1 MDYVDGSILTEHDLD
16 LADTQLLFLI
26 QEAVDEL
33 ADAMIYDHIKDAWD
47 AGGKRITNLGE
58 AIEDTDAVTY
68 AMLKLLIEKADDE
81 IQKYF
86 AAFLNWYFGE
96 GRLVKPPVNKFE
108 DLAKQYPKPE
118 EGWTVF
124 VYEDGTFYVWYPSL
138 DPDGEG
144 RWVPTYPEL
153 CGGGGIGDPKDIE
166 HNSVSGIQ
174 GGRVE
179 DGRVVEAYHLS
190 REEYEKLPN
199 RPTILSPVNGAEN
212 VNQVPQVIGSAY
224 LHRWDV
230 PMWGKHIQIATDV
243 GFATVVY
250 ELEGY
255 SGSPVF
261 QVPLKPDNTP
271 YLTQDTEYFAR
282 IRYQD
287 VKGRWSHWSA
297 VSRFKTMKVFPAGLL
312 LTPVML
318 IPSDGMALPRYN
330 PVLAM
335 SSPKV
340 AAGVANFDKAD
351 WQISTDRTF
360 ATTLYSATDT
370 PDLAI
375 HRAQGVNL
383 ATAAATDFFAR
394 GRQKTA
400 TGEATPWAV
409 PARFS
414 LLPEYD
420 NPVFGFRRVF
430 STRLGLPLTMHIGLD
445 GEPVYIPKSYFDRHP
460 LYAFEKQKYLLG
472 KGTSGQ
478 DIESDMVFIPPVWE
492 KCNVYDNAD
501 GDMVIDLWFSAT
513 PQSGDG
519 WFLDPAFAKSPYG
532 FLHGAGL
539 CHQTVVG
546 GVNGIAVSDL
556 SKSGTVSI
564 RSISVS
570 SEVSKLNTL
579 EGQTGWHPWSIYE
592 RRLIADLAQAE
603 YLTMDMGLIGLYA
616 THVNSPTSTDPTVF
630 YRGMACL
637 WSLGRVGKGGSFIA
651 GWGRVD
657 GYNGKVTLQTPN
669 NIGGGVFDLELP
681 FPVVEASELGSHAVT
696 EIYRGQAD
704 ILNGMDAALLGVPK
718 AIQKDVRSPFA
729 LHTRAIVDV
738 KGSANTSYPWVAIGG
753 YNDEAILS
761 PFGLSTP
768 DAYIGAG
775 KVDMPCAV
783 RVSKWM

>member
-1 MDYVDGSILTEHDLD
+1 MG
-16 LADTQLLFLI
+16 
-26 QEAVDEL
+26 
-33 ADAMIYDHIKDAWD
+33 
-47 AGGKRITNLGE
+47 LGE
-58 AIEDTDAVTY
+58 V
-68 AMLKLLIEKADDE
+68 E
-81 IQKYF
+81 IQKCECTEGGCGCGAHNVSINIGDGSGGLGDAPADGNIHGRKDGAWTRIPNVAPLMFYRGAKASPETLKAEHPTDVSGAYAVVLSTHTVWIWDKGWVDTGETTTNAGIVDAPSDGKTYGRKN
-86 AAFLNWYFGE
+86 AA
-96 GRLVKPPVNKFE
+96 
-108 DLAKQYPKPE
+108 
-118 EGWTVF
+118 
-124 VYEDGTFYVWYPSL
+124 
-138 DPDGEG
+138 
-144 RWVPTYPEL
+144 WVEA
-153 CGGGGIGDPKDIE
+153 GGGGIGDPKDIE

-199 RPTILSPVNGAEN
+199 RPTILSPVNGATN
-212 VNQVPQVIGSAY
+212 INQVPQILGSAY

-243 GFATVVY
+243 GFTAVVY

-287 VKGRWSHWSA
+287 VKGRWSRWSA
-297 VSRFKTMKVFPAGLL
+297 VSRFKTMVEFSAGLL

-330 PVLAM
+330 PTLVM

-351 WQISTDRTF
+351 WQISSDSTF

-370 PDLAI
+370 PDLAV
-375 HRAQGVNL
+375 HRAQGLNL
-383 ATAAATDFFAR
+383 TTVIGTDFFAR
-394 GRQKTA
+394 GRQKTD

-430 STRLGLPLTMHIGLD
+430 STRLGLPLIMHIGLD

-460 LYAFEKQKYLLG
+460 LYAFAKQKYLLG

-539 CHQTVVG
+539 CYPTVVG

-556 SKSGTVSI
+556 SKTGTAFV
-564 RSISVS
+564 RSISAS
-570 SEVSKLNTL
+570 SEVGKLNTL

-592 RRLIADLAQAE
+592 RRLITDLAQAE
-603 YLTMDMGLIGLYA
+603 YLTMDKGLIGLYA
-616 THVNSPTSTDPTVF
+616 PHVNSPTSVTPTVF

-637 WSLGRVGKGGSFIA
+637 WSLGSYGKGGSFIA

-657 GYNGKVTLQTPN
+657 GYAGKVTLQTPN
-669 NIGGGVFDLELP
+669 NIAGGVFDIELP

-704 ILNGMDAALLGVPK
+704 ILNGMDAALLGIPK

-729 LHTRAIVDV
+729 LHTWAIVDR
-738 KGSANTSYPWVAIGG
+738 KGGSTNTTYPWVAIGG

-768 DAYIGAG
+768 DASIGFG
-775 KVDMPCAV
+775 RVDAPCAV